1 MVEAFSMIISSK
13 HIIMLKTRNLISEN
27 CHDMKTL
34 MSILTLLIES
44 EMHQNKGII
53 LNVKKMNNSK
63 YNLHHSIFSLK
74 FYLLRLYTIPIK
86 GDNIIKL

>member
-1 MVEAFSMIISSK
+1 
-13 HIIMLKTRNLISEN
+13 MLKTRNLISEN

-63 YNLHHSIFSLK
+63 YILTSFYIFIKILSLET
-74 FYLLRLYTIPIK
+74 LYHTNK
-86 GDNIIKL
+86 RG

>member
-1 MVEAFSMIISSK
+1 MILSSK

-44 EMHQNKGII
+44 EMHQNKGVI

-63 YNLHHSIFSLK
+63 YILHHSIFSLK
-74 FYLLRLYTIPIK
+74 FYLLRLHTIPIK
-86 GDNIIKL
+86 GDNITKSY